1 MNDHKQIMY
10 EFAESHIGKAVSS
23 DNELIT
29 ILQAMDVHNITAYK
43 RFDESMSV
51 LETIWA
57 PVYDG
62 LYAIPGAFYRNN
74 TKLSRPL
81 DDTQVFHF
89 RI

>member
-1 MNDHKQIMY
+1 MY
-10 EFAESHIGKAVSS
+10 EFTESHTGKAVPS
-23 DNELIT
+23 DNELLT

-51 LETIWA
+51 LETTWA

-62 LYAIPGAFYRNN
+62 LYAIPGAFYRNY

-81 DDTQVFHF
+81 DNTHVFHF